1 MNDKRLTELRLAY
14 QRMGYSI
21 DYIRDA
27 SHSCVVGVVAVKGV
41 KRVLLG
47 WYSEHAVIAAC

>member
-1 MNDKRLTELRLAY
+1 MKDKRLTELRLAY

-21 DYIRDA
+21 DYIRSA
-27 SHSCVVGVVAVKGV
+27 NHSYVVGVVAVKGV

-47 WYSEHAVIAAC
+47 WYSEHAVVAAC